1 MIYFIYLLFFVLLL
15 LWSLFLAAPG
25 GVGRNILSPGF
36 LFSLVYGVGFFL
48 LPCFSLYYGVYRFA
62 DEYSFDAYLEA
73 GLFCFL
79 FGLMVLGAYVLFSG
93 RRSYLCWQRADFAR
107 YRPLSVLQIW
117 IVVVIS
123 GVLVLAGAV
132 PFFLLL
138 IEHGASSYASNRI
151 ALGQGLGYFVLLL
164 NTGLVGFSIVTA
176 NIMLRTARVAFF
188 EKFAF
193 LVVLGIAVLPGVLLF
208 SRMRFLFPF
217 VILVILWVM
226 LKKRGILRAKVI
238 IRMAVYA
245 LVFLFFGL
253 MLGSVRESFMADKAL
268 DDNSPDISKH
278 VVAAY
283 GNQEILLWLSSNNHD
298 FLLGKTFFAA
308 ALGMVPRS
316 FWPDKPLGGGPELRN
331 MIYPGSYDLESGS
344 NLTSYTT
351 GLPVESY
358 MNFGWFGVFVG
369 LLYGAGL
376 AAISRLLI
384 WAKSPVALGV
394 LAVILFQTVF
404 ICFSEFFG
412 WLMHVYSAVVPAIF
426 LWILLSLLRSGR
438 SNHKIK
444 LS

>member
-1 MIYFIYLLFFVLLL
+1 MIYFIYFLLFVLLL
-15 LWSLFLAAPG
+15 FSSLFLVAPG

-48 LPCFSLYYGVYRFA
+48 LPCFSFYYGVYRFS
-62 DEYSFDAYLEA
+62 DEYSFDAYLQA
-73 GLFCFL
+73 GLFCFV
-79 FGLMVLGAYVLFSG
+79 FGLMVLGSYVIFLG
-93 RRSYLCWQRADFAR
+93 HRSYLYWQRADSSRF
-107 YRPLSVLQIW
+107 RPLGVLQIW
-117 IVVVIS
+117 VVVVVS
-123 GVLVLAGAV
+123 AALVLAGAV
-132 PFFLLL
+132 PFLLL
-138 IEHGASSYASNRI
+138 FIKHGASSYAANRI

-164 NTGLVGFSIVTA
+164 NTGLVGFSIVAA
-176 NIMLRTARVAFF
+176 NIMLRTERIRFF
-188 EKFAF
+188 EKLAF
-193 LVVLGIAVLPGVLLF
+193 LVALGIAVLPGVILF

-226 LKKRGILRAKVI
+226 LKKRGILKAKVI
-238 IRMAVYA
+238 IRMAGFA
-245 LVFLFFGL
+245 AVFLFFGL
-253 MLGSVRESFMADKAL
+253 MLGSVRESFMADKEL
-268 DDNSPDISKH
+268 GDNSPDFSKH

-283 GNQEILLWLSSNNHD
+283 GNQEILLWLTSNNHD

-316 FWPDKPLGGGPELRN
+316 FWPGKPLGGGPELRN
-331 MIYPGSYDLESGS
+331 MIYPGSYDLEGGA

-376 AAISRLLI
+376 AAISRLLL

-394 LAVILFQTVF
+394 LAVILFQSVF

-412 WLMHVYSAVVPAIF
+412 WLMHVYSTVVPAIF

-438 SNHKIK
+438 FNHLGK